1 LTFAGN
7 TNKIKKFMKKLA
19 LTTALALLASNS
31 YSAGFRLA
39 EQSASAAGMGNAF
52 VAVADDASAAWYNP
66 AAIVDLEKANL
77 SLGSVMVYPL
87 IEHAN
92 TPANGGQTDRVS
104 KKLNLPPHFYATSGL
119 NGKWAFGLSVNAPFG
134 LETNW
139 DRDTARTRTVA
150 TFSRIQVINYGLNA
164 AYKIDDRLSFGLGLD
179 WVSLT
184 AEMNKKVEVTGNN
197 IEQTL
202 KGGGA
207 GLGCNAAGLYKMDK
221 WRFGAGYRSKVK
233 INVDGAIELPLTG
246 LYAAGAA
253 NGDASTKITLPDL
266 FQLGAAYKYGDKWL
280 FSAEADYTNWA
291 TYHKLVIDYTT
302 TAGAA
307 AVSTENKLWKSVWAF
322 RLGARYNYSAAWKF
336 RTGAFYDMTP
346 VPSRHFETRVPD
358 ADRLAFSLGAGWTK
372 GDITVD
378 AAYMYL
384 MFVERSIKNSAGGN
398 TSAVKPELDGKYNAS
413 AHLPALTVSYK
424 F

>member
-1 LTFAGN
+1 
-7 TNKIKKFMKKLA
+7 MKKLT
-19 LTTALALLASNS
+19 LTAALALLAPDL

-52 VAVADDASAAWYNP
+52 VAAADDASAAWYNP
-66 AAIVDLEKANL
+66 AALADLEKTHL

-87 IEHAN
+87 MEHAN
-92 TPANGGQTDRVS
+92 TAANGGQTDRVS
-104 KKLNLPPHFYATSGL
+104 KKLHFPPHFYATHKL
-119 NGKWAFGLSVNAPFG
+119 NGKWAFGLGVNAPFG

-139 DRDTARTRTVA
+139 DKEAANTRTVA
-150 TFSRIQVINYGLNA
+150 TFSMIRTTNYNLNA
-164 AYKIDDRLSFGLGLD
+164 AYKVTEKLSFGLGVD

-184 AEMNKKVEVTGNN
+184 AEMDKIIAGS

-202 KGGGA
+202 KGSGT
-207 GLGCNAAGLYKMDK
+207 GLSYNAAALYNVNK
-221 WRFGAGYRSKVK
+221 WRFGTGYRSKVK
-233 INVDGAIELPLTG
+233 ITVDGGIKLPVPG
-246 LYAAGAA
+246 PSAAD
-253 NGDASTKITLPDL
+253 GDAGTKITLPDT
-266 FQLGAAYKYGDKWL
+266 FQLGAACKYGDKWL

-291 TYHKLVIDYTT
+291 VYHKLVIDYTT

-336 RTGAFYDMTP
+336 RAGAFYDMTP
-346 VPSRHFETRVPD
+346 VPSGHFETRVPD
-358 ADRLAFSLGAGWTK
+358 ADRLAFSLGACWTK
-372 GDITVD
+372 GDVTVD

-384 MFVERSIKNSAGGN
+384 MFMERAIRNSAGGTASTIN
-398 TSAVKPELDGKYNAS
+398 ARLDGKYNAS